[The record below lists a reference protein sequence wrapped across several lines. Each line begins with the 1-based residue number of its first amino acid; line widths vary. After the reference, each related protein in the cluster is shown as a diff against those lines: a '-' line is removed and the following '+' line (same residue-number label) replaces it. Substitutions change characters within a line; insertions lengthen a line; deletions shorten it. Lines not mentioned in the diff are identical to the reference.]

1 MYDVWHDRALFH
13 FLIEPQQ
20 RQQYVEAVTRTGAPQ
35 GTVIIATIAPDGP
48 PSAVVWRS
56 VVTTSGAWQPSSQSR
71 SPSSRQCVRRALSR
85 GVNHPGSDGG
95 TSTVRW
101 PPSNATVTAFP
112 PSATPHRPSLSR

>member
-48 PSAVVWRS
+48 PGAVVWRS
-56 VVTTSGAWQPSSQSR
+56 VVTTSGAGQLSSESR
-71 SPSSRQCVRRALSR
+71 SPSSRQCVRRALPR
-85 GVNHPGSDGG
+85 GVRSSGSPTPLSG
-95 TSTVRW
+95 SSR
-101 PPSNATVTAFP
+101 PPQPDLLA
-112 PSATPHRPSLSR
+112 SRHHGHAQT